1 MTKEYLSDDWKA
13 SMQLSFD
20 FNHMMADFAADARA
34 AVRSDLR
41 KAAHNLEG
49 KDLEKVQEAVAVL
62 SDPPGRLLKKNFVE
76 PRELK
81 ALSGRL
87 VKAQHA
93 VQESRGSI
101 EKMMMWTELPYNQA
115 EVVADI
121 NETAAAIREKFDAFV
136 VLGIGGSALGTR
148 ALQKAFF
155 PQQDLPN
162 HQGPWLWILDNVD
175 ADVLEAQMST
185 LNPEETIVVPV
196 SKSGG
201 TIETLAQYFFMKAW
215 LQRALP
221 NTWHEHMLLVTDEKK
236 GYLREEADRHNIVS
250 LPVPDHLGGRYSVL
264 SAVGLVPAAFMGLP
278 WEDFLEGAA
287 SVNAPLV
294 NDELGKPEN
303 LRNHPAWA
311 LANWCF
317 ELSRHDYSQL
327 IFFTYIPSWASFGQW
342 FGQLWA
348 ESLGKNGKGTMP
360 LPAVGVTDQHSLQ
373 QMFLDG
379 PADKGCIQLYCPNLS
394 KGPQFP
400 DDVPDSWEWL
410 RGKTFGD
417 LLNAETLG
425 SAAALV
431 HNGVPLTRLEAAESS
446 MRAAG
451 EVMGLLMATTVLTGW
466 LMNINP
472 LDQPAVE
479 LGKRLAY
486 SRLGSSSYPEEA
498 AILKAFLD

>member
-1 MTKEYLSDDWKA
+1 
-13 SMQLSFD
+13 
-20 FNHMMADFAADARA
+20 
-34 AVRSDLR
+34 
-41 KAAHNLEG
+41 
-49 KDLEKVQEAVAVL
+49 
-62 SDPPGRLLKKNFVE
+62 
-76 PRELK
+76 
-81 ALSGRL
+81 
-87 VKAQHA
+87 
-93 VQESRGSI
+93 
-101 EKMMMWTELPYNQA
+101 
-115 EVVADI
+115 
-121 NETAAAIREKFDAFV
+121 
-136 VLGIGGSALGTR
+136 
-148 ALQKAFF
+148 
-155 PQQDLPN
+155 
-162 HQGPWLWILDNVD
+162 
-175 ADVLEAQMST
+175 MST

-201 TIETLAQYFFMKAW
+201 TIETLAQYFFHEGVAAKGAP
-215 LQRALP
+215 QHVARA
-221 NTWHEHMLLVTDEKK
+221 
-236 GYLREEADRHNIVS
+236 YAARHRRKRRATCAKRPTATTS
-250 LPVPDHLGGRYSVL
+250 CPLPVPDHLGGRYSVL

-379 PADKGCIQLYCPNLS
+379 PADKGCIQLHCPNLS

>member
-1 MTKEYLSDDWKA
+1 MSVALNTKHLSSFISEEEYAAIYPQVEAAHKQLEAKNGPGSDFLGWMTLPRDYDKEE
-13 SMQLSFD
+13 
-20 FNHMMADFAADARA
+20 FARI
-34 AVRSDLR
+34 
-41 KAAHNLEG
+41 KAAAAKIRE
-49 KDLEKVQEAVAVL
+49 DSDVL
-62 SDPPGRLLKKNFVE
+62 
-76 PRELK
+76 
-81 ALSGRL
+81 
-87 VKAQHA
+87 
-93 VQESRGSI
+93 
-101 EKMMMWTELPYNQA
+101 
-115 EVVADI
+115 VVA
-121 NETAAAIREKFDAFV
+121 
-136 VLGIGGSALGTR
+136 GIGGSYLGAR
-148 ALQKAFF
+148 AVVEAVKGMYHNELEDGLKIYFCGNSISPTYLNNIISLCKGKRF
-155 PQQDLPN
+155 S
-162 HQGPWLWILDNVD
+162 INV
-175 ADVLEAQMST
+175 
-185 LNPEETIVVPV
+185 I
-196 SKSGG
+196 SKSG
-201 TIETLAQYFFMKAW
+201 TTTETSLAF
-215 LQRALP
+215 R
-221 NTWHEHMLLVTDEKK
+221 V
-236 GYLREEADRHNIVS
+236 LRELLEKEMGVEEANKRIYATTDAHRGALKGLADQEGYEEFV
-250 LPVPDHLGGRYSVL
+250 VPDDVGGRYSVL

-379 PADKGCIQLYCPNLS
+379 PADKGCIQLHCPNLS

>member
-1 MTKEYLSDDWKA
+1 M
-13 SMQLSFD
+13 
-20 FNHMMADFAADARA
+20 
-34 AVRSDLR
+34 
-41 KAAHNLEG
+41 
-49 KDLEKVQEAVAVL
+49 
-62 SDPPGRLLKKNFVE
+62 
-76 PRELK
+76 
-81 ALSGRL
+81 
-87 VKAQHA
+87 
-93 VQESRGSI
+93 
-101 EKMMMWTELPYNQA
+101 
-115 EVVADI
+115 
-121 NETAAAIREKFDAFV
+121 
-136 VLGIGGSALGTR
+136 
-148 ALQKAFF
+148 
-155 PQQDLPN
+155 
-162 HQGPWLWILDNVD
+162 
-175 ADVLEAQMST
+175 LEAQMAT

-215 LQRALP
+215 LQKALP
-221 NTWHEHMLLVTDEKK
+221 DTWHEHMLLVTDEKK

-360 LPAVGVTDQHSLQ
+360 LPAVGATDQHSLQ

-379 PADKGCIQLYCPNLS
+379 PADKGCIQLHCPNLS

>member
-1 MTKEYLSDDWKA
+1 
-13 SMQLSFD
+13 
-20 FNHMMADFAADARA
+20 
-34 AVRSDLR
+34 
-41 KAAHNLEG
+41 
-49 KDLEKVQEAVAVL
+49 
-62 SDPPGRLLKKNFVE
+62 
-76 PRELK
+76 
-81 ALSGRL
+81 
-87 VKAQHA
+87 
-93 VQESRGSI
+93 
-101 EKMMMWTELPYNQA
+101 
-115 EVVADI
+115 
-121 NETAAAIREKFDAFV
+121 
-136 VLGIGGSALGTR
+136 
-148 ALQKAFF
+148 
-155 PQQDLPN
+155 
-162 HQGPWLWILDNVD
+162 
-175 ADVLEAQMST
+175 
-185 LNPEETIVVPV
+185 
-196 SKSGG
+196 
-201 TIETLAQYFFMKAW
+201 
-215 LQRALP
+215 
-221 NTWHEHMLLVTDEKK
+221 
-236 GYLREEADRHNIVS
+236 
-250 LPVPDHLGGRYSVL
+250 
-264 SAVGLVPAAFMGLP
+264 MGLP

-379 PADKGCIQLYCPNLS
+379 PADKGCIQLHCPNLS

>member
-1 MTKEYLSDDWKA
+1 M
-13 SMQLSFD
+13 
-20 FNHMMADFAADARA
+20 
-34 AVRSDLR
+34 
-41 KAAHNLEG
+41 
-49 KDLEKVQEAVAVL
+49 
-62 SDPPGRLLKKNFVE
+62 
-76 PRELK
+76 
-81 ALSGRL
+81 
-87 VKAQHA
+87 
-93 VQESRGSI
+93 
-101 EKMMMWTELPYNQA
+101 
-115 EVVADI
+115 
-121 NETAAAIREKFDAFV
+121 
-136 VLGIGGSALGTR
+136 LGIGGSALGTR

-327 IFFTYIPSWASFGQW
+327 IFFTYIPHGPLSASGSASSGRKASAKRQGDHAAARRGCYRSALAPADVPRRPRRQGLHPAVLPEPEQGPAVPGRRA
-342 FGQLWA
+342 GQLGMA
-348 ESLGKNGKGTMP
+348 AGQ
-360 LPAVGVTDQHSLQ
+360 D
-373 QMFLDG
+373 FRG
-379 PADKGCIQLYCPNLS
+379 PAQ
-394 KGPQFP
+394 
-400 DDVPDSWEWL
+400 
-410 RGKTFGD
+410 R
-417 LLNAETLG
+417 
-425 SAAALV
+425 
-431 HNGVPLTRLEAAESS
+431 R
-446 MRAAG
+446 
-451 EVMGLLMATTVLTGW
+451 
-466 LMNINP
+466 NP
-472 LDQPAVE
+472 
-479 LGKRLAY
+479 
-486 SRLGSSSYPEEA
+486 RLGCGPRA
-498 AILKAFLD
+498 

>member
-1 MTKEYLSDDWKA
+1 M
-13 SMQLSFD
+13 
-20 FNHMMADFAADARA
+20 
-34 AVRSDLR
+34 
-41 KAAHNLEG
+41 
-49 KDLEKVQEAVAVL
+49 
-62 SDPPGRLLKKNFVE
+62 
-76 PRELK
+76 
-81 ALSGRL
+81 
-87 VKAQHA
+87 
-93 VQESRGSI
+93 
-101 EKMMMWTELPYNQA
+101 
-115 EVVADI
+115 
-121 NETAAAIREKFDAFV
+121 V

-215 LQRALP
+215 LQRTLP

-379 PADKGCIQLYCPNLS
+379 PADKGCIQLHCPNLS

>member
-1 MTKEYLSDDWKA
+1 MPTLDWKHA
-13 SMQLSFD
+13 WT
-20 FNHMMADFAADARA
+20 
-34 AVRSDLR
+34 
-41 KAAHNLEG
+41 
-49 KDLEKVQEAVAVL
+49 
-62 SDPPGRLLKKNFVE
+62 GRLLTTAPTRPQALKLLE
-76 PRELK
+76 PQLDSCNARLIGEVASGKLPFLNLPFRNSLTARLK
-81 ALSGRL
+81 ALTPQLRRFR
-87 VKAQHA
+87 H
-93 VQESRGSI
+93 
-101 EKMMMWTELPYNQA
+101 M
-115 EVVADI
+115 
-121 NETAAAIREKFDAFV
+121 V

-148 ALQKAFF
+148 ALQQAFF

-379 PADKGCIQLYCPNLS
+379 PADKGCIQLHCPNLS

>member
-1 MTKEYLSDDWKA
+1 
-13 SMQLSFD
+13 
-20 FNHMMADFAADARA
+20 
-34 AVRSDLR
+34 
-41 KAAHNLEG
+41 
-49 KDLEKVQEAVAVL
+49 
-62 SDPPGRLLKKNFVE
+62 
-76 PRELK
+76 
-81 ALSGRL
+81 
-87 VKAQHA
+87 
-93 VQESRGSI
+93 
-101 EKMMMWTELPYNQA
+101 
-115 EVVADI
+115 
-121 NETAAAIREKFDAFV
+121 
-136 VLGIGGSALGTR
+136 
-148 ALQKAFF
+148 
-155 PQQDLPN
+155 
-162 HQGPWLWILDNVD
+162 
-175 ADVLEAQMST
+175 
-185 LNPEETIVVPV
+185 
-196 SKSGG
+196 
-201 TIETLAQYFFMKAW
+201 
-215 LQRALP
+215 
-221 NTWHEHMLLVTDEKK
+221 
-236 GYLREEADRHNIVS
+236 
-250 LPVPDHLGGRYSVL
+250 
-264 SAVGLVPAAFMGLP
+264 MGL
-278 WEDFLEGAA
+278 F
-287 SVNAPLV
+287 
-294 NDELGKPEN
+294 
-303 LRNHPAWA
+303 R
-311 LANWCF
+311 
-317 ELSRHDYSQL
+317 
-327 IFFTYIPSWASFGQW
+327 QW

-379 PADKGCIQLYCPNLS
+379 PADKGCIQLHCPNLC

-431 HNGVPLTRLEAAESS
+431 HNGVPLTRLEVAESS

>member
-1 MTKEYLSDDWKA
+1 
-13 SMQLSFD
+13 
-20 FNHMMADFAADARA
+20 
-34 AVRSDLR
+34 
-41 KAAHNLEG
+41 
-49 KDLEKVQEAVAVL
+49 
-62 SDPPGRLLKKNFVE
+62 
-76 PRELK
+76 
-81 ALSGRL
+81 
-87 VKAQHA
+87 
-93 VQESRGSI
+93 
-101 EKMMMWTELPYNQA
+101 
-115 EVVADI
+115 
-121 NETAAAIREKFDAFV
+121 
-136 VLGIGGSALGTR
+136 
-148 ALQKAFF
+148 
-155 PQQDLPN
+155 
-162 HQGPWLWILDNVD
+162 
-175 ADVLEAQMST
+175 
-185 LNPEETIVVPV
+185 
-196 SKSGG
+196 
-201 TIETLAQYFFMKAW
+201 
-215 LQRALP
+215 
-221 NTWHEHMLLVTDEKK
+221 
-236 GYLREEADRHNIVS
+236 
-250 LPVPDHLGGRYSVL
+250 
-264 SAVGLVPAAFMGLP
+264 MGLP

-373 QMFLDG
+373 QMF
-379 PADKGCIQLYCPNLS
+379 
-394 KGPQFP
+394 
-400 DDVPDSWEWL
+400 
-410 RGKTFGD
+410 
-417 LLNAETLG
+417 NAETLG

-431 HNGVPLTRLEAAESS
+431 HNGVPLTRLEVAESS

-451 EVMGLLMATTVLTGW
+451 EVMGLLMGTTVLTGW

>member
-1 MTKEYLSDDWKA
+1 M
-13 SMQLSFD
+13 
-20 FNHMMADFAADARA
+20 
-34 AVRSDLR
+34 
-41 KAAHNLEG
+41 
-49 KDLEKVQEAVAVL
+49 
-62 SDPPGRLLKKNFVE
+62 
-76 PRELK
+76 
-81 ALSGRL
+81 
-87 VKAQHA
+87 
-93 VQESRGSI
+93 
-101 EKMMMWTELPYNQA
+101 
-115 EVVADI
+115 
-121 NETAAAIREKFDAFV
+121 V

-175 ADVLEAQMST
+175 ADVLEAQMTT

-215 LQRALP
+215 LQKALP
-221 NTWHEHMLLVTDEKK
+221 DTWHEHMLLVTDEKK

-348 ESLGKNGKGTMP
+348 ESLGKNGRGLTP
-360 LPAVGVTDQHSLQ
+360 QAALGSIDQHSQLQ
-373 QMFLDG
+373 LYTSGPDDKFFFFLSEKPGEKGRLTIPAEKLFEEARYLDG
-379 PADKGCIQLYCPNLS
+379 V
-394 KGPQFP
+394 PQERVL
-400 DDVPDSWEWL
+400 DCER
-410 RGKTFGD
+410 RGVVASLKRRGLPLCEIELERTDEFCLGGLIF
-417 LLNAETLG
+417 LLETVTALVGLALGVDPFDQPGVEEGKNYALALCG
-425 SAAALV
+425 SADYATYLK
-431 HNGVPLTRLEAAESS
+431 TLEDIE
-446 MRAAG
+446 AG
-451 EVMGLLMATTVLTGW
+451 STS
-466 LMNINP
+466 
-472 LDQPAVE
+472 AVFSIE
-479 LGKRLAY
+479 
-486 SRLGSSSYPEEA
+486 
-498 AILKAFLD
+498 